1 MNSNCCNSNCSSD
14 CTSNSTYNKLS
25 NNTSNQI
32 NNSHAVLLDNE
43 YFIFYLEGTNVHL
56 NSKPKEI
63 QEQYDSESVMSHKVK
78 MQKMHQVLDYFYNF
92 WKMIESSNDTKMY
105 TIYFNINLIMID
117 IPISFYGKIKSTLD
131 SLKSVIQSN
140 VIESYFKV
148 ENKLAK
154 YFLDIILTMYKPV
167 KPIHII

>member
-1 MNSNCCNSNCSSD
+1 MNSNCSNSNCSSD

-43 YFIFYLEGTNVHL
+43 YLIFYLEGTNVYL

-117 IPISFYGKIKSTLD
+117 IPISFYGKIK
-131 SLKSVIQSN
+131 
-140 VIESYFKV
+140 
-148 ENKLAK
+148 
-154 YFLDIILTMYKPV
+154 
-167 KPIHII
+167 

>member
-1 MNSNCCNSNCSSD
+1 MNINN
-14 CTSNSTYNKLS
+14 LS
-25 NNTSNQI
+25 NNTSNEI
-32 NNSHAVLLDNE
+32 NNSRAVLLDNE

-63 QEQYDSESVMSHKVK
+63 QEQYDSESVMSHETK
-78 MQKMHQVLDYFYNF
+78 MEKMHQVLDYFYNF
-92 WKMIESSNDTKMY
+92 WKMIESSNDEKMY
-105 TIYFNINLIMID
+105 TMYFNINLIMIN
-117 IPISFYGKIKSTLD
+117 IPISYYGKIKSTLD

-167 KPIHII
+167 KPIHIV